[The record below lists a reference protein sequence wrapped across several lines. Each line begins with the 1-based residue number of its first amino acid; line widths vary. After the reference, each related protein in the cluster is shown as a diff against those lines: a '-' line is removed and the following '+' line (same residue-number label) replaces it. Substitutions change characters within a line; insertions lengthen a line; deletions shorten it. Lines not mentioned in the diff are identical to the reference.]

1 MRRVPVSSHS
11 SVPELASSNPRS
23 SFMSTTTLS
32 EATHRFY
39 FLLFTPAVQRSMCAI
54 SVIWIVWSF
63 LQPKIVS
70 TLFYLIV
77 EVFLA
82 SFFIA
87 EVAVRYSVQRT
98 EWHES
103 PVHIVGDFVTAAF
116 CLVVLTLLLVAHH
129 TTRAEHNM
137 LILLRFV
144 SQGLR
149 LRLWWTADDDNVPV
163 CLRWLLGKSNTANS
177 STDIEVFAPGQGTGH
192 HAGHCEV

>member
-1 MRRVPVSSHS
+1 MRRGPASTHSVS
-11 SVPELASSNPRS
+11 ELASSRGHS
-23 SFMSTTTLS
+23 IMSTTTVS
-32 EATHRFY
+32 ELTHRFY
-39 FLLFTPAVQRSMCAI
+39 FLIFTPSVQRSMCAI
-54 SVIWIVWSF
+54 SVVWIVWSF

-70 TLFYLIV
+70 TMFYLLV

-103 PVHIVGDFVTAAF
+103 PVHIVGDFVTASF
-116 CLVVLTLLLVAHH
+116 CLVVITLLLVAHH

-137 LILLRFV
+137 VVLLRFV

-149 LRLWWTADDDNVPV
+149 LRLWWTADDDNVPI
-163 CLRWLLGKSNTANS
+163 CLRWWWGGKSS
-177 STDIEVFAPGQGTGH
+177 SPSGSADIEVFAPGQGAGH
-192 HAGHCEV
+192 HVAHCEV